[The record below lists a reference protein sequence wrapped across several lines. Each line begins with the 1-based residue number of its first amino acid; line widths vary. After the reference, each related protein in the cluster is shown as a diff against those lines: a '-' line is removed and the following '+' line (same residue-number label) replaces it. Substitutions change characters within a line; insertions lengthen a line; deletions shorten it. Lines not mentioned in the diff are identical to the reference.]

1 MRVVMDSGC
10 SISDMCIGY
19 KCNIVICKILRMNHL
34 VELAHNIQRYNLKGS
49 VRLAPIKLAILY
61 KKIHQPIVDNIINDM
76 RCEKTNTSF

>member
-1 MRVVMDSGC
+1 
-10 SISDMCIGY
+10 
-19 KCNIVICKILRMNHL
+19 MNHL